1 MMGSTTDES
10 SNQCCCRRRRRRCAT
25 SMTTVTMSPISTLL
39 LLLFSNGRGEDHQV
53 ALPLTMVDA
62 FFSVAPP
69 PVTTSGSRQ
78 VWRPTRCGA
87 LTTTTRCG
95 SIASSS
101 NKERSMVSYWWRG
114 KKGGIRRHRDGDG
127 GRIKAMELYMHDDIG
142 YSSNGEW
149 NDEWSNSGGTSNAA
163 SAATDDNNYDDGI
176 EFQRVVEA
184 DSRKY
189 NMTSF
194 GSFGSTTHADSLS
207 STSSSTTSLMSS
219 PPLPKGFTYDDEFDI
234 DETLDHGILHHNDLS
249 GPSRLGYGVT
259 YGYGS
264 SGGGSNN
271 IIESESS
278 SSSSMEIVYDDDDE
292 YNDYFDAA
300 DEGGMFTIED
310 PEIDGSI
317 VADGTSSSS
326 GGLSYGL
333 YAPEVNKWTTLMAD
347 GTNAAIHR
355 PGREM
360 TLEEGMEILYND
372 LKDLSPSD
380 YDAIEIYWDKLM
392 PTVSYLG
399 TVYAAKVK
407 QALCVA
413 YRAHRSQIR
422 KSGEPFII
430 HPVEVALLLSGM
442 KMDASTVMSGL
453 LHDTVEDTDLTFE
466 QVEGEIYVHFY
477 TVENIYYFVFSLF
490 C

>member
-1 MMGSTTDES
+1 M
-10 SNQCCCRRRRRRCAT
+10 
-25 SMTTVTMSPISTLL
+25 
-39 LLLFSNGRGEDHQV
+39 
-53 ALPLTMVDA
+53 
-62 FFSVAPP
+62 
-69 PVTTSGSRQ
+69 
-78 VWRPTRCGA
+78 
-87 LTTTTRCG
+87 
-95 SIASSS
+95 
-101 NKERSMVSYWWRG
+101 SYWWRW
-114 KKGGIRRHRDGDG
+114 KKGGTLHHRICDGDG
-127 GRIKAMELYMHDDIG
+127 GKIKAMELCVHD
-142 YSSNGEW
+142 NGEW
-149 NDEWSNSGGTSNAA
+149 VDDWIDDWSGGMSNAA
-163 SAATDDNNYDDGI
+163 ATDHNNNNDDGI
-176 EFQRVVEA
+176 KVQRVES
-184 DSRKY
+184 DSRNY

-194 GSFGSTTHADSLS
+194 GTFGSTHANLLS
-207 STSSSTTSLMSS
+207 SSSSSSSFASTTLTTSS

-234 DETLDHGILHHNDLS
+234 DETLDGIHHNDLS
-249 GPSRLGYGVT
+249 GPLRLGYGVT
-259 YGYGS
+259 YGRGN
-264 SGGGSNN
+264 SGITNN
-271 IIESESS
+271 IVESSSSSS
-278 SSSSMEIVYDDDDE
+278 SSSSMEIIYDDD
-292 YNDYFDAA
+292 YFDA

-317 VADGTSSSS
+317 VADGTFSSSS
-326 GGLSYGL
+326 GLSYGL

-372 LKDLSPSD
+372 LKDLSPAD
-380 YDAIEIYWDKLM
+380 YDAIETYWDKLM

-466 QVEGEIYVHFY
+466 QVEGETYVSFLH
-477 TVENIYYFVFSLF
+477 S
-490 C
+490 

>member
-1 MMGSTTDES
+1 
-10 SNQCCCRRRRRRCAT
+10 
-25 SMTTVTMSPISTLL
+25 MTTVTMPPISTFL
-39 LLLFSNGRGEDHQV
+39 LLLFSNGCGQDNQV
-53 ALPLTMVDA
+53 ALTMA
-62 FFSVAPP
+62 F
-69 PVTTSGSRQ
+69 SGSQQ
-78 VWRPTRCGA
+78 VWRPKRCSA
-87 LTTTTRCG
+87 MTTTTSRK
-95 SIASSS
+95 SIASS

-114 KKGGIRRHRDGDG
+114 KKGGMRRHRLCDDDG
-127 GRIKAMELYMHDDIG
+127 GRIKAMELCMLDDIG

-149 NDEWSNSGGTSNAA
+149 NDDWSNSAGSSSNAA
-163 SAATDDNNYDDGI
+163 SAATDDNNNGDGI
-176 EFQRVVEA
+176 EFQRVES
-184 DSRKY
+184 DSRNYK
-189 NMTSF
+189 MTSF
-194 GSFGSTTHADSLS
+194 GTFGSIHADSLS
-207 STSSSTTSLMSS
+207 SSSSSTTTLTSSL
-219 PPLPKGFTYDDEFDI
+219 PLPKGFTYDDEFDI
-234 DETLDHGILHHNDLS
+234 DETLDGMHHNDLS
-249 GPSRLGYGVT
+249 GPSRLGFGVT
-259 YGYGS
+259 YGYGNS
-264 SGGGSNN
+264 GGSNN
-271 IIESESS
+271 IVESL
-278 SSSSMEIVYDDDDE
+278 SSSSMEIIHDNDE
-292 YNDYFDAA
+292 YNDYFDV
-300 DEGGMFTIED
+300 DEGGMFTLED

-372 LKDLSPSD
+372 LKDLSAAD
-380 YDAIEIYWDKLM
+380 YDAIETYWDKLM

-413 YRAHRSQIR
+413 YCAHRSQIR

-466 QVEGEIYVHFY
+466 QVEGKTYVSFMS
-477 TVENIYYFVFSLF
+477 FS
-490 C
+490 